1 MNLSFIEGSIT
12 QQNRMNKFRRSKMYK
27 NTVDVLDALF
37 PLSLADGSEDDLKR
51 CSDESDNEMQYDAES
66 TDDTDDDDD
75 DVIYHLAEN
84 YWLMLRTRPSCIL
97 HRSTI
102 DTTVVYTTVLYVL
115 HTTAARWR
123 HQPNYYH

>member
-1 MNLSFIEGSIT
+1 MNLSFIGGSIT

-37 PLSLADGSEDDLKR
+37 PLSLADGSEDDLQR

-66 TDDTDDDDD
+66 TDDTDDDDT
-75 DVIYHLAEN
+75 VIYHLAEN

-102 DTTVVYTTVLYVL
+102 DTTVLYVL

-123 HQPNYYH
+123 HTNQTTTTNKP